1 MKFSLFPFVF
11 WYVTRLALGTI
22 MNVRGPVITD
32 RISQTSFMDLPR
44 ISTPFTSN
52 TSSPSWSSP
61 LFSAAPPLTIRPIIT
76 ASPSFRT
83 VAPCTHK
90 FYKFLFE

>member
-32 RISQTSFMDLPR
+32 KISQTSFIDLPR

-61 LFSAAPPLTIRPIIT
+61 LFSAAPPLTIRPMIT

-83 VAPCTHK
+83 VAPYT
-90 FYKFLFE
+90 